1 MNSPAAVQAA
11 LVIPWKAWAEDDATE
26 VCHRAAT
33 LSWRRPTKEKEHVT
47 SPLKWLNGKTKKQQH
62 GESIWS
68 ESKERCV
75 FVYVC
80 LSVQALIV
88 VYVYEKVE
96 E

>member
-1 MNSPAAVQAA
+1 MGSQY
-11 LVIPWKAWAEDDATE
+11 
-26 VCHRAAT
+26 VC
-33 LSWRRPTKEKEHVT
+33 
-47 SPLKWLNGKTKKQQH
+47 
-62 GESIWS
+62 